1 MSTSSSGFANNPML
15 AALTEEQRKAMTSA
29 FEAMS
34 NWRQEMTSMQEKNS
48 AVVFQ
53 KMSDAAKAAGWP
65 AEFVDMTQKQMQSA
79 TKMQSQALE
88 QVMGVWEKQATQPA
102 GKFEMPS
109 FPGMPGFGS
118 MPGFGAMPS
127 FPGMPAFPSFP
138 GMPGAGTFPGM
149 PDMTAMGSMPMMPV
163 QFWMQ
168 AAEMWQKSWQQAVTS
183 MMDAQKSMT
192 TPANGA
198 SKPGAGR

>member
-1 MSTSSSGFANNPML
+1 MSTSSSGFANNPMF
-15 AALTEEQRKAMTSA
+15 AALGEEQRKAMTSA
-29 FEAMS
+29 FDAMS
-34 NWRQEMTSMQEKNS
+34 SWRQEMTSMQEKNS
-48 AVVFQ
+48 AAVFQ

-65 AEFVDMTQKQMQSA
+65 AEFVDMTQKQMQTA

-102 GKFEMPS
+102 GKFEMPT

-127 FPGMPAFPSFP
+127 FPGMPSF
-138 GMPGAGTFPGM
+138 GGGTFPGM
-149 PDMTAMGSMPMMPV
+149 PDMGAMGSMPMMPV

-168 AAEMWQKSWQQAVTS
+168 AAEMWQKSWQQTLTS
-183 MMDAQKSMT
+183 MMDAQKSMM
-192 TPANGA
+192 TPPNGA